1 MEEFLDR
8 FARIPILHKILG
20 LIVILILIYVANIF
34 LFLAPIEEE
43 QASVKNKI
51 ANLES
56 DLEKKRKVI
65 AELSIYKRRKEKLE
79 QELSRAIKLLPEK
92 SEIDGLLQR
101 LSALARK
108 AGLFITSFV
117 PKPEKTSGFYSTIPI
132 KLDLEGTY
140 VELVSF
146 FDSVQKLNRIVSVG
160 DFNFNLVKAKSKG
173 KITGKKILSAKVTVT
188 TYRFLPGKLN

>member
-43 QASVKNKI
+43 QASVKHKI

-160 DFNFNLVKAKSKG
+160 DFSFNLAKAKSKG
-173 KITGKKILSAKVTVT
+173 KITGKKMLSAKVTVT

>member
-20 LIVILILIYVANIF
+20 LIVVLILIYVANIF
-34 LFLAPIEEE
+34 LFLAPIEDE
-43 QASVKNKI
+43 QATVKSKI
-51 ANLES
+51 SNLES

-132 KLDLEGTY
+132 KLNLEGTY

-160 DFNFNLVKAKSKG
+160 DFNFNLVKTGKG
-173 KITGKKILSAKVTVT
+173 KVTGKKLLAAQVTVT
-188 TYRFLPGKLN
+188 TYRFLPGKLK